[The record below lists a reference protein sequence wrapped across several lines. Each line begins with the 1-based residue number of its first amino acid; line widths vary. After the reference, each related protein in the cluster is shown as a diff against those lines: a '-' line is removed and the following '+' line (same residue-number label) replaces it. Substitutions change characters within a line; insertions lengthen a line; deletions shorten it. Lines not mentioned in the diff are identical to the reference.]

1 MTMIAFEPMK
11 TAADERN
18 VAAIL
23 QSWSIEDIRLR
34 VEQIEVCARMPASQ
48 ARNPSAGRD
57 R

>member
-23 QSWSIEDIRLR
+23 QSWSIEDIRLL